1 MSRIV
6 CLSDTVS
13 LVRLVREAVTASGHL
28 LFPFPGSRLNDA
40 LRQAVRQAAPDVVLF
55 ELTSTLDSPHI
66 YFFLRSDQAMRRIPV
81 ILLSSR
87 PDLELLAT
95 ALGADSYLSL
105 PLDRAA
111 FHNTLS
117 AYLDT
122 PVLADAPRI
131 AVPRS
136 TVQRYASL
144 MRRPL
149 VTAQVVGSVPAV

>member
-6 CLSDTVS
+6 CLSDTIA
-13 LVRLVREAVTASGHL
+13 LVRLVREEVTSGGHL

-55 ELTSTLDSPHI
+55 ELTNALDNPHI
-66 YFFLRSDQAMRRIPV
+66 YFFLRSDQAMRRVPV
-81 ILLSSR
+81 IFLSSH

-95 ALGADSYLSL
+95 ALGADGHLRL
-105 PLDRAA
+105 PLDRAT
-111 FHNTLS
+111 FHSTLS

-122 PVLADAPRI
+122 PVPAGAPNI
-131 AVPRS
+131 EVPRA

-144 MRRPL
+144 MQRPPL
-149 VTAQVVGSVPAV
+149 MARAAVGAAAV